1 MAAADELIE
10 DLGRQL
16 QAMRSQ
22 LGSAYWQDPEV
33 AMLQDR
39 LRHAIG
45 TYAAWS
51 EDKLPLHQRARRAA
65 GYESAYAAL
74 LWPGRGDD

>member
-1 MAAADELIE
+1 MASADEMIA
-10 DLGRQL
+10 DLGRRL
-16 QAMRSQ
+16 QVMRQQ
-22 LGSAYWQDPEV
+22 LGSAYWQDSEV

-45 TYAAWS
+45 AYASWS

-65 GYESAYAAL
+65 RYESEYAAL
-74 LWPGRGDD
+74 LWPGRADD